1 MKNDM
6 LSKKIMFDELETGKQ
21 SQGRTKLRSEARSL
35 KEFGVCLYIKEEAHK
50 IEEYG
55 GGC

>member
-50 IEEYG
+50 IEYG